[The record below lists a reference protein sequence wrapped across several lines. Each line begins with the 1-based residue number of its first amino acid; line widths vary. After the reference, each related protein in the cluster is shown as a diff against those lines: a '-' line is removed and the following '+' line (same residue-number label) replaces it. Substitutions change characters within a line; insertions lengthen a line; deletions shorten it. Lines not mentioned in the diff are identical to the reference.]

1 MGCPY
6 KAIADDTRRKILELL
21 SQGET
26 AAGDI
31 ASKFDISKP
40 AISNHLKI
48 LKEAEIV
55 NERKVRQNRLYSLN
69 GEMIEHMKFARNH
82 HREIAKVA
90 LVTDSKIADLAES
103 LGTHFIKASIKHFPF
118 AEVESA
124 KSWITQAL

>member
-31 ASKFDISKP
+31 ANKFDISKP

-48 LKEAEIV
+48 LKEADIV
-55 NERKVRQNRLYSLN
+55 NERKLRQNRLYSLN
-69 GEMIEHMKFARNH
+69 KEEINEMKYFLD
-82 HREIAKVA
+82 KLTVKGK
-90 LVTDSKIADLAES
+90 D
-103 LGTHFIKASIKHFPF
+103 THKA
-118 AEVESA
+118 
-124 KSWITQAL
+124 

>member
-6 KAIADDTRRKILELL
+6 KAIADDTRRKILEYL

-48 LKEAEIV
+48 LKEADII
-55 NERKVRQNRLYSLN
+55 NERKVRQNRLYSLKN
-69 GEMIEHMKFARNH
+69 GEIDGMKYFLDSLTMK
-82 HREIAKVA
+82 EKSA
-90 LVTDSKIADLAES
+90 LRA
-103 LGTHFIKASIKHFPF
+103 
-118 AEVESA
+118 
-124 KSWITQAL
+124 Q

>member
-6 KAIADDTRRKILELL
+6 KAIADDTRRKILEFL

-31 ASKFDISKP
+31 ASKFEISKP

-48 LKEAEIV
+48 LKEADIV

-69 GEMIEHMKFARNH
+69 SEMIESMKYY
-82 HREIAKVA
+82 
-90 LVTDSKIADLAES
+90 LDSLTENEGRTLRA
-103 LGTHFIKASIKHFPF
+103 
-118 AEVESA
+118 
-124 KSWITQAL
+124 Q

>member
-6 KAIADDTRRKILELL
+6 KAIADDTRRKILEFL
-21 SQGET
+21 SEGES

-48 LKEAEIV
+48 LKEADIV

-69 GEMIEHMKFARNH
+69 SDMINNMKFF
-82 HREIAKVA
+82 
-90 LVTDSKIADLAES
+90 LTS
-103 LGTHFIKASIKHFPF
+103 LTGKGNQNLRA
-118 AEVESA
+118 
-124 KSWITQAL
+124 

>member
-6 KAIADDTRRKILELL
+6 KAIADDTRRKILEFL
-21 SQGET
+21 SQGES

-69 GEMIEHMKFARNH
+69 S
-82 HREIAKVA
+82 
-90 LVTDSKIADLAES
+90 SKIDNMKIYLAS
-103 LGTHFIKASIKHFPF
+103 LTGKENQSMRT
-118 AEVESA
+118 
-124 KSWITQAL
+124 

>member
-6 KAIADDTRRKILELL
+6 KAIADDTRRKILEFL

-69 GEMIEHMKFARNH
+69 GEMIEHMKYF
-82 HREIAKVA
+82 
-90 LVTDSKIADLAES
+90 LES
-103 LGTHFIKASIKHFPF
+103 LTESDSHSIR
-118 AEVESA
+118 AR
-124 KSWITQAL
+124 

>member
-6 KAIADDTRRKILELL
+6 KAIADDTRRKILEFL

-31 ASKFDISKP
+31 ASKFEISKP

-69 GEMIEHMKFARNH
+69 NEMIDNMRYF
-82 HREIAKVA
+82 
-90 LVTDSKIADLAES
+90 LES
-103 LGTHFIKASIKHFPF
+103 LTAN
-118 AEVESA
+118 ESH
-124 KSWITQAL
+124 SMRPQ

>member
-48 LKEAEIV
+48 LKEADIV

-69 GEMIEHMKFARNH
+69 KEEINEMKYFLD
-82 HREIAKVA
+82 KLTGKGKGA
-90 LVTDSKIADLAES
+90 L
-103 LGTHFIKASIKHFPF
+103 KA
-118 AEVESA
+118 
-124 KSWITQAL
+124 Q

>member
-6 KAIADDTRRKILELL
+6 KAIADDTRRKILEFL

-48 LKEAEIV
+48 LKEADIV
-55 NERKVRQNRLYSLN
+55 NERKVKQNRLYSLN
-69 GEMIEHMKFARNH
+69 KKEIESMKYF
-82 HREIAKVA
+82 
-90 LVTDSKIADLAES
+90 LGS
-103 LGTHFIKASIKHFPF
+103 LSEKQKGAMR
-118 AEVESA
+118 A
-124 KSWITQAL
+124 